1 MSVQPDSD
9 LFGNHI
15 VGFLMKQ
22 LICLGHFQGVCAL
35 FCEFLSNVKVTDYST
50 TELTSS
56 AVHDLVVAMETE
68 ILAPLLARFIADKMV
83 CMQHILMF
91 ILLKSFLVFILY
103 FDMSDFHQEYFS
115 KIYRFYFNFVNF
127 GLHAEIFS

>member
-1 MSVQPDSD
+1 MSD

-15 VGFLMKQ
+15 VGFLMRQ
-22 LICLGHFQGVCAL
+22 LIYLGHFQGVCAL

-68 ILAPLLARFIADKMV
+68 ILAPLLARSIVDKMV
-83 CMQHILMF
+83 WHTT
-91 ILLKSFLVFILY
+91 
-103 FDMSDFHQEYFS
+103 
-115 KIYRFYFNFVNF
+115 YFNFPSTERFVIFVLNF
-127 GLHAEIFS
+127 DLGAIFTTSIFKKVIDFVF